1 MAVPKRK
8 GVQTV
13 SNGSVLKFITI
24 MAGSVT
30 VINHAALLKR
40 AEPLILMKT
49 WIYVCSPVSN
59 VTQKNGM
66 ILIKYELS

>member
-13 SNGSVLKFITI
+13 SNGFALKFITI
-24 MAGSVT
+24 MAGAVT
-30 VINHAALLKR
+30 AINRAALLKM
-40 AEPLILMKT
+40 AESLILMKT
-49 WIYVCSPVSN
+49 WIYVCPPVSS

-66 ILIKYELS
+66 TLIKYELS